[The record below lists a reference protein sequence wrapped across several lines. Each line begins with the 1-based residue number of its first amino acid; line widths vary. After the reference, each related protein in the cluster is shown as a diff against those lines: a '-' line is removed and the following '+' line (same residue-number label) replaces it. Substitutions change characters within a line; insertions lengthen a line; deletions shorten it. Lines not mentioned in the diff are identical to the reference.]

1 MSKSSQTSAIDEKKK
16 EKKPE
21 SNNFVSNIT
30 SFAITS
36 IVVFLIIIGY
46 FGISGYILYACK
58 LAQSNILPTD
68 MKCFPYEDIK
78 PDIEPIETN
87 IFTTFTDPQ
96 LSMKMKFPYNEYN
109 SKNKILDMFREY
121 KKEPNSHFL
130 ANYLISIMESLI
142 HFNYASFNIILNM
155 MNGLP
160 EVLLVFLG
168 PIIFGIFSSF
178 IFLLDH
184 LYAIYLW
191 FSGMSWFF
199 KTNINKTDS
208 GAPKWS
214 DVSIF
219 SPFNFF
225 CAFWLAI
232 LFIVIFFFGLPFIS
246 FIVLLAITWCSFS
259 CLTYKAE
266 MYNKSITALTIIQ
279 DILKYY
285 KVSIMGIFSLF
296 VIISAFSKLGT
307 ISGVFSIITLIFIYY
322 GFIAID
328 MFKPINKE
336 ELSVVTSYNQAK
348 KTCSN
353 KDVPKDKHGLI
364 YNMVFGQKG
373 GGNITKELKRLS
385 KK

>member
-1 MSKSSQTSAIDEKKK
+1 
-16 EKKPE
+16 
-21 SNNFVSNIT
+21 
-30 SFAITS
+30 
-36 IVVFLIIIGY
+36 
-46 FGISGYILYACK
+46 
-58 LAQSNILPTD
+58 
-68 MKCFPYEDIK
+68 
-78 PDIEPIETN
+78 
-87 IFTTFTDPQ
+87 
-96 LSMKMKFPYNEYN
+96 
-109 SKNKILDMFREY
+109 
-121 KKEPNSHFL
+121 
-130 ANYLISIMESLI
+130 
-142 HFNYASFNIILNM
+142 
-155 MNGLP
+155 
-160 EVLLVFLG
+160 
-168 PIIFGIFSSF
+168 
-178 IFLLDH
+178 
-184 LYAIYLW
+184 
-191 FSGMSWFF
+191 
-199 KTNINKTDS
+199 
-208 GAPKWS
+208 
-214 DVSIF
+214 
-219 SPFNFF
+219 
-225 CAFWLAI
+225 
-232 LFIVIFFFGLPFIS
+232 
-246 FIVLLAITWCSFS
+246 
-259 CLTYKAE
+259 